1 MGFSLNELVETR
13 GWKKFMA
20 KVYGWGASVV
30 LVGAMFKIMHWP
42 GAGPMIVMGL
52 STEAFIFFTSAF
64 EPLYVEWDWSLAYP
78 VLAGMDDEIDE
89 DLKGKDKISK
99 KSASERFDELINSAD
114 ITPEL
119 FEKLGLGL
127 RSLNKTTE
135 KLSDVSDASVATNN
149 YITSFDKASSKVSE
163 FADLY
168 GQSAQSLNNSANS
181 LSKSY
186 EKSAELVSGSI
197 TSFTETISQSGN
209 KVSSMITNSGKQLS
223 EVINSSATSFADNMN
238 SSGNEIANNITN
250 SGKKLSE
257 VIDSSVNSFSNTIT
271 NSGSE
276 IAKTIT
282 NSGTKLSEV
291 INSSTA
297 SFADTMTNSGSEIAK
312 MVTDSGTKL
321 SESYSQLA
329 EIMSSE
335 LENTKSGSKSY
346 GEQLQMMSKNLIAL
360 NSIFELQLQ
369 DSNEHLEST
378 KKLYTGMEDIIDNM
392 KNSANDVKKYREEI
406 SKLSQNLSAMNTI
419 YGNMLSAM
427 NFSK

>member
-1 MGFSLNELVETR
+1 MGFSINELVETR

-135 KLSDVSDASVATNN
+135 KLSDVSDASVATNK

-209 KVSSMITNSGKQLS
+209 KVSSMITNSGKQ
-223 EVINSSATSFADNMN
+223 
-238 SSGNEIANNITN
+238 
-250 SGKKLSE
+250 
-257 VIDSSVNSFSNTIT
+257 
-271 NSGSE
+271 
-276 IAKTIT
+276 
-282 NSGTKLSEV
+282 LSEV

>member
-1 MGFSLNELVETR
+1 MGFSIGELVETR

-42 GAGPMIVMGL
+42 GAGIMIVIGL

-64 EPLYVEWDWSLAYP
+64 EPLHVEWDWSLAYP
-78 VLAGMDDEIDE
+78 ILAGMDDEIIDE
-89 DLKGKDKISK
+89 DLKEKDKISK

-135 KLSDVSDASVATNN
+135 KLSDVSDASVATNK

-223 EVINSSATSFADNMN
+223 EVINSSATSFANNMN

-257 VIDSSVNSFSNTIT
+257 VIDSSVNSFSNTMT

-291 INSSTA
+291 INSSA
-297 SFADTMTNSGSEIAK
+297 ISFADTMTNSGSEIAK

-335 LENTKSGSKSY
+335 LE
-346 GEQLQMMSKNLIAL
+346 
-360 NSIFELQLQ
+360 
-369 DSNEHLEST
+369 
-378 KKLYTGMEDIIDNM
+378 KLWRTIT
-392 KNSANDVKKYREEI
+392 NDV
-406 SKLSQNLSAMNTI
+406 
-419 YGNMLSAM
+419 
-427 NFSK
+427 